1 MYWLLVAVFLWA
13 VAIHFLRREITAA
26 WAEPCLRHPVMVF
39 EGDDWGYGPLEQA
52 DALRDIAAEL
62 ARHRDV
68 TGRHPVMTLGVI
80 LAGPGAAGT
89 PDEALGAARVTLDDA
104 RLKPVCDAMAQG
116 VCAGVFDL
124 QLHGM
129 EHYHPAVLMRAAQVD
144 PQVRAW
150 VAEAPFVAT
159 EQLPS
164 PLQSRWTDAS
174 TLPSKALDADDI
186 RLRVAGEVAMF
197 RRCFGALPEVVVPPT
212 FVWNECVERAWA
224 EQGLAVLVTPGER
237 YEMRGADGLPVD
249 TGIYYRNGQR
259 CASGLL
265 AIVRNDYFEPVR
277 GHRADR
283 GLAGLTAKWAQR
295 RPLLLETHRSNFVGA
310 TAQHTE
316 SVRAIGD
323 LVSAA
328 LRAQPGVRFMTVAEL
343 ARQYVQGGDLIDP
356 HLRTRVA
363 ALLHRLD
370 RPGRRRKIFGVLAVL
385 TVAAVMA
392 ALVSAAL

>member
-1 MYWLLVAVFLWA
+1 MYGLLAVVFFWA
-13 VAIHFLRREITAA
+13 VAIFFLRRDIAVA

-52 DALRDIAAEL
+52 DALRDIASAL
-62 ARHRDV
+62 ARHCDL

-89 PDEALGAARVTLDDA
+89 PDEALGAARVTLEDA
-104 RLKPVCDAMAQG
+104 RLKPVCDAMARG
-116 VCAGVFDL
+116 VRAGVFDL

-129 EHYHPAVLMRAAQVD
+129 EHYHPAVLTRAAHRD

-150 VAEAPFVAT
+150 IADAPFVAT

-174 TLPSKALDADDI
+174 VLPSKALDAGDI
-186 RLRVAGEVAMF
+186 RACVAGEVAMF
-197 RRCFGALPEVVVPPT
+197 RQCFGVLPEVVVPPT
-212 FVWNECVERAWA
+212 FVWNACVEREWA
-224 EQGLAVLVTPGER
+224 EQGLSVLVTPGER
-237 YEMRGADGLPVD
+237 YEMRGTDGLPVD
-249 TGIYYRNGQR
+249 TGVYYRNGQR

-277 GHRADR
+277 GHRTER
-283 GLAGLTAKWAQR
+283 GLASLATKWSQR

-328 LRAQPGVRFMTVAEL
+328 LRAQPELRFLTVAEL
-343 ARQYVQGGDLIDP
+343 ARHYARGGELIDAR
-356 HLRTRVA
+356 LQTRLM

-370 RPGRRRKIFGVLAVL
+370 SPGRRRKIFGVLAVL
-385 TVAAVMA
+385 TVVTVVA
-392 ALVSAAL
+392 ALVEAL

>member
-1 MYWLLVAVFLWA
+1 MYWLLAVFFLWA
-13 VAIHFLRREITAA
+13 LAIHFLRREIAAA
-26 WAEPCLRHPVMVF
+26 WAEPCLRYPVMVF

-80 LAGPGAAGT
+80 LAGPGPAAT
-89 PDEALGAARVTLDDA
+89 ADDALGAARVTLQDA
-104 RLKPVCDAMAQG
+104 RLKPVCDAMVQG
-116 VCAGVFDL
+116 VRAGVFDL

-129 EHYHPAVLMRAAQVD
+129 EHYHPAVLTRAAHMD

-150 VAEAPFVAT
+150 VAGAPFVET

-174 TLPSKALDADDI
+174 SLPSKALDEGDI
-186 RLRVAGEVAMF
+186 RARVAAEVAMF
-197 RRCFGALPEVVVPPT
+197 RQCFGALPEVVVPPT

-237 YEMRGADGLPVD
+237 YEMRGTDGLPAD
-249 TGIYYRNGQR
+249 TGINYRNGQR
-259 CASGLL
+259 CASGLI
-265 AIVRNDYFEPVR
+265 AVVRNDYYEPVR

-283 GLAGLTAKWAQR
+283 GLAGLAAKWAQR

-310 TAQHTE
+310 TAQHAE

-328 LRAQPGVRFMTVAEL
+328 LRAQPELRFPTVAEL
-343 ARQYVQGGDLIDP
+343 AQHYVRGGELIDP
-356 HLRTRVA
+356 RLRTRVT

>member
-1 MYWLLVAVFLWA
+1 MYALFFVSLLWA
-13 VAIHFLRREITAA
+13 LAAFLLRREIAAA

-39 EGDDWGYGPLEQA
+39 EGDDWGYGPLGQA

-62 ARHRDV
+62 GRHRDV

-80 LAGPGAAGT
+80 LAGPGAAAT
-89 PDEALGAARVTLDDA
+89 ADEALGAARVTLQDA
-104 RLKPVCDAMAQG
+104 RLKPVCDAMVQG
-116 VCAGVFDL
+116 VRAGVFDL

-129 EHYHPAVLMRAAQVD
+129 EHYHPAVLTRAAHMD
-144 PQVRAW
+144 PQVRTW
-150 VAEAPFVAT
+150 VAGAPFVET

-174 TLPSKALDADDI
+174 TLPSKALEDDDI
-186 RLRVAGEVAMF
+186 RARVAAEVAMF
-197 RRCFGALPEVVVPPT
+197 RQCFGALPEVVVPPT

-224 EQGLAVLVTPGER
+224 EQGLSVLVTPGER
-237 YEMRGADGLPVD
+237 YEMRGTDGLPVD

-265 AIVRNDYFEPVR
+265 AVVRNDYFEPVR

-283 GLAGLTAKWAQR
+283 GLAGLAAKWAQR

-310 TAQHTE
+310 TAQHAE
-316 SVRAIGD
+316 SVRAIAD

-328 LRAQPGVRFMTVAEL
+328 LQAQPDLRFPTVAEL

-356 HLRTRVA
+356 RLRTRVA

-370 RPGRRRKIFGVLAVL
+370 RPGRRRKVFGVLAVL

>member
-1 MYWLLVAVFLWA
+1 MYALFFVSLLWA
-13 VAIHFLRREITAA
+13 LAAFLLRREIAAA

-39 EGDDWGYGPLEQA
+39 EGDDWGYGPLGQA

-62 ARHRDV
+62 GRHRDV

-80 LAGPGAAGT
+80 LAGPGAAAT
-89 PDEALGAARVTLDDA
+89 ADEALGAARVTLQDA
-104 RLKPVCDAMAQG
+104 RLKPVCDAMVQG
-116 VCAGVFDL
+116 VRAGVFDL

-129 EHYHPAVLMRAAQVD
+129 EHYHPAVLTRAAHMD
-144 PQVRAW
+144 PQVRTW
-150 VAEAPFVAT
+150 VAGAPFVET

-174 TLPSKALDADDI
+174 TLPSKALDEDDI
-186 RLRVAGEVAMF
+186 RARVAAEVAMF
-197 RRCFGALPEVVVPPT
+197 RQCFGALPEVVVPPT

-237 YEMRGADGLPVD
+237 YEMRGTDGLPMD

-265 AIVRNDYFEPVR
+265 AVVRNDYFEPVR

-283 GLAGLTAKWAQR
+283 GLAGLAAKWAQR

-310 TAQHTE
+310 TAQHAE
-316 SVRAIGD
+316 SVRAIAD

-328 LRAQPGVRFMTVAEL
+328 LQAQPDLRFPTVAEL
-343 ARQYVQGGDLIDP
+343 ARQYVLGGDLIDP
-356 HLRTRVA
+356 RLRTRVA

-370 RPGRRRKIFGVLAVL
+370 RPGRRRKVFGVLAVL

>member
-1 MYWLLVAVFLWA
+1 MYWLLAVIFLWA
-13 VAIHFLRREITAA
+13 VAIHFLRREIAAA
-26 WAEPCLRHPVMVF
+26 WAEPCLRYPVMVF
-39 EGDDWGYGPLEQA
+39 EGDDWGYGPLVQA
-52 DALRDIAAEL
+52 DALCDIAVEL
-62 ARHRDV
+62 GGHRDL

-89 PDEALGAARVTLDDA
+89 PDEALGAARVTLDDP
-104 RLKPVCDAMAQG
+104 RFKPVCDAMAQG
-116 VCAGVFDL
+116 VSAGVFDL

-129 EHYHPAVLMRAAQVD
+129 EHYHPVVLTRAAQED

-150 VAEAPFVAT
+150 VAGAPFVET

-174 TLPSKALDADDI
+174 TLPSKALDEDDI
-186 RLRVAGEVAMF
+186 RARVAGEVAMF
-197 RRCFGALPEVVVPPT
+197 RQCFGSTPEVVVPPT

-237 YEMRGADGLPVD
+237 YEMRGTDGLPVD

-259 CASGLL
+259 CKSGLL
-265 AIVRNDYFEPVR
+265 AVVRNDYFEPVR

-283 GLAGLTAKWAQR
+283 GLAGLATKWAQR

-310 TAQHTE
+310 TAQHME

-328 LRAQPGVRFMTVAEL
+328 LRAQPSLRFLTVAEL
-343 ARQYVQGGDLIDP
+343 ARHYARGGDLIDP
-356 HLRTRVA
+356 RVWTRLMALR
-363 ALLHRLD
+363 HRLD
-370 RPGRRRKIFGVLAVL
+370 RPGRRRKIFGVLGVL
-385 TVAAVMA
+385 TVAAVGAAWVMA
-392 ALVSAAL
+392 P

>member
-1 MYWLLVAVFLWA
+1 MYWLFAVFVLWA
-13 VAIHFLRREITAA
+13 VAIHFLRREIAAA

-39 EGDDWGYGPLEQA
+39 EGDDWGYGPLGQA
-52 DALRDIAAEL
+52 EALRDIAAEL
-62 ARHRDV
+62 GRYRDL

-89 PDEALGAARVTLDDA
+89 PDEALGAKRITLEDT
-104 RLKPVCDAMAQG
+104 RFKPVCDAMAQG
-116 VCAGVFDL
+116 VSAGVFDL

-129 EHYHPAVLMRAAQVD
+129 EHYHPAVLTRAAQLD
-144 PQVRAW
+144 PRVRAW
-150 VAEAPFVAT
+150 VAGAPFVET

-174 TLPSKALDADDI
+174 TLPSKALDEGDI
-186 RLRVAGEVAMF
+186 RARVAGEVAMF
-197 RRCFGALPEVVVPPT
+197 RQCFGAVPEVVVPPT

-265 AIVRNDYFEPVR
+265 AMVRNDYFEPVR

-283 GLAGLTAKWAQR
+283 GLAGLAIKWTQR

-310 TAQHTE
+310 TAQQTE
-316 SVRAIGD
+316 SVRAVGD

-328 LRAQPGVRFMTVAEL
+328 LRAQPNLRFLTVAEL
-343 ARQYVQGGDLIDP
+343 ARHYAQGGGLIDP
-356 HLRTRVA
+356 RLRIRLM

-370 RPGRRRKIFGVLAVL
+370 RPGRRRKIFGGLAVL
-385 TVAAVMA
+385 TVVAAIS
-392 ALVSAAL
+392 ALL

>member
-1 MYWLLVAVFLWA
+1 MYGLLAVVFLWA
-13 VAIHFLRREITAA
+13 VAIYFLRREIATA
-26 WAEPCLRHPVMVF
+26 WAEPCLRHPVVVF

-62 ARHRDV
+62 ARHRDL

-80 LAGPGAAGT
+80 LAGPGAART
-89 PDEALGAARVTLDDA
+89 PDEALGAARVTLEDA

-116 VCAGVFDL
+116 VRAGVFDL

-129 EHYHPAVLMRAAQVD
+129 EHYHPAVLTRAVQMD
-144 PQVRAW
+144 PQVGVWLAG
-150 VAEAPFVAT
+150 APFVET

-174 TLPSKALDADDI
+174 VLPSKALDKGDI
-186 RLRVAGEVAMF
+186 LVRVADEVAMF
-197 RRCFGALPEVVVPPT
+197 RQCFGALPEVVVPPT
-212 FVWNECVERAWA
+212 FVWNACVERAWA

-237 YEMRGADGLPVD
+237 YEMRGTDGLPVD
-249 TGIYYRNGQR
+249 AGVYYRNGQR

-277 GHRADR
+277 GHRTGR
-283 GLAGLTAKWAQR
+283 GLAGLATKWAQR

-310 TAQHTE
+310 SAQHAE

-328 LRAQPGVRFMTVAEL
+328 LRAQPGLRFVTVAEL
-343 ARQYVQGGDLIDP
+343 AQHYVRGGDLIDP
-356 HLRTRVA
+356 RLWTRLLALRY
-363 ALLHRLD
+363 RLD
-370 RPGRRRKIFGVLAVL
+370 RPGRRRKIFGLL
-385 TVAAVMA
+385 A
-392 ALVSAAL
+392 ALTLAAAFAALAAPV

>member
-1 MYWLLVAVFLWA
+1 MYGLLVAVCLWA
-13 VAIHFLRREITAA
+13 VAIHFFRREIAAA
-26 WAEPCLRHPVMVF
+26 WVEPCLRHPVMVF

-62 ARHRDV
+62 ARHRDL
-68 TGRHPVMTLGVI
+68 TGHHPVMTLGVI
-80 LAGPGAAGT
+80 LAGPGAAAT
-89 PDEALGAARVTLDDA
+89 PAEALGAARVTLDDP
-104 RLKPVCDAMAQG
+104 RLAPVCDAMAQG
-116 VCAGVFDL
+116 VRAGVFDL

-129 EHYHPAVLMRAAQVD
+129 EHYHPAVLTRAAQVD

-150 VAEAPFVAT
+150 VAGAPFAET

-164 PLQSRWTDAS
+164 PLQSRWTDAG
-174 TLPSKALDADDI
+174 TLPSKKLDEDDI
-186 RLRVAGEVAMF
+186 RARVAAEVAMF
-197 RRCFGALPEVVVPPT
+197 RQCFGALPEVVVPPT

-224 EQGLAVLVTPGER
+224 KQGLIVLVTPGER
-237 YEMRGADGLPVD
+237 YEMRGTDGLPVD

-283 GLAGLTAKWAQR
+283 GLAGLAAKWAQR

-310 TAQHTE
+310 TSRHTD

-328 LRAQPGVRFMTVAEL
+328 LQVQPGLRFPTVAEL

-356 HLRTRVA
+356 RLQTRLA

-370 RPGRRRKIFGVLAVL
+370 RPGRRRKIFGLLAVL
-385 TVAAVMA
+385 TVAALA
-392 ALVSAAL
+392 SAAL